1 LPFPFATILFGF
13 SGRISRSQFWLAYA
27 IQIAITALGFVAV
40 LYGSANQNIAVLAA
54 AIVLFIPAMW
64 IGICAMAQRYHDR
77 NKSAW
82 WILIGLIPVIGGIWQ
97 LIELGLLKGSEGS
110 NDYGPDPCHSLNVAE
125 DIAALQRQA
134 GQKQPGPAVFLRP
147 RPAAVSQSRSPYTD
161 GRPVFGRRV

>member
-1 LPFPFATILFGF
+1 MSIASILFGF

-27 IQIAITALGFVAV
+27 IQIAISTIGFVAV
-40 LYGSANQNIAVLAA
+40 LYGSASQSIPGLAA
-54 AIVLFIPAMW
+54 AIALFIPAML

-125 DIAALQRQA
+125 DIAALERQA
-134 GQKQPGPAVFLRP
+134 GQKRSSAAVPIQP
-147 RPAAVSQSRSPYTD
+147 RPAAVSQSRSPYSD